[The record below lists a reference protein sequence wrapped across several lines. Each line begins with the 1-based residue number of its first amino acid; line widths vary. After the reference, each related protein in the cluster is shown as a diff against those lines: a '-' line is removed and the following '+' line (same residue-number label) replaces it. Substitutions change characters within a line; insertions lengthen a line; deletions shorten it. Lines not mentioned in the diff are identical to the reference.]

1 MKIKYRIITTSSIL
15 IKICFSQDRMRVCY
29 RKGKNAP
36 NAGFLQLNNQLREAD
51 TSIITFK

>member
-1 MKIKYRIITTSSIL
+1 MKIKYRIITTSIL